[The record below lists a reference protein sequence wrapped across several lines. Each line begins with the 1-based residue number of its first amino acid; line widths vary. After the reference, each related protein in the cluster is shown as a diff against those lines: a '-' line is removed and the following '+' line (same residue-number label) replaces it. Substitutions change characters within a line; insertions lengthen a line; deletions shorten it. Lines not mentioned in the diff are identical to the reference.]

1 MAKQVV
7 FIVTTDKDGN
17 AEAQGFCKS
26 HGPLD
31 GQVKSIQYLTDN
43 RVPFE
48 PTVCFE
54 FSGAESKVPVLKVE
68 KVEALATWDIDA
80 VAVLKMEPI
89 KVVVTNGGK
98 GRAGSFVVTCK

>member
-7 FIVTTDKDGN
+7 FIVTTGADGSG
-17 AEAQGFCKS
+17 EAQGFCKS
-26 HGPLD
+26 AGPLD
-31 GQVKSIQYLTDN
+31 GKVVSIQYLTDN

-48 PTVCFE
+48 PTVSFA
-54 FSGAESKVPVLKVE
+54 FTGADTDVEVLN
-68 KVEALATWDIDA
+68 VEAVEGRQTWNLDGPE
-80 VAVLKMEPI
+80 LKNEPI

>member
-1 MAKQVV
+1 MSKQVV
-7 FIVTTDKDGN
+7 FIVLTGAEGTG
-17 AEAQGFCKS
+17 EAQGFCKC

-31 GQVKSIQYLTDN
+31 GKVREIQYLTDN

-48 PTVCFE
+48 PTVS
-54 FSGAESKVPVLKVE
+54 FSFTGADTGVKVFDVEGVDGRQTWNLDGPELKN
-68 KVEALATWDIDA
+68 
-80 VAVLKMEPI
+80 EPI

>member
-7 FIVTTDKDGN
+7 FIVTTGADGS

-26 HGPLD
+26 NGPLD
-31 GQVKSIQYLTDN
+31 GKVASIQYLTDN

-48 PTVCFE
+48 PTVS
-54 FSGAESKVPVLKVE
+54 FSFTGADTGVKVLDVENVDGRQTWSLDGPVLQN
-68 KVEALATWDIDA
+68 
-80 VAVLKMEPI
+80 EPI
-89 KVVVTNGGK
+89 KVIVTNGGK

>member
-7 FIVTTDKDGN
+7 FIVTTGAEGT

-31 GQVKSIQYLTDN
+31 GPVKSIQYIPDN

-48 PTVCFE
+48 PTVSFE
-54 FSGAESKVPVLKVE
+54 FSGADSKVPVFTVKEVE
-68 KVEALATWDIDA
+68 GRDEWFPPGSPELVN
-80 VAVLKMEPI
+80 EPI

-98 GRAGSFVVTCK
+98 GRSGSFVVTCS

>member
-7 FIVTTDKDGN
+7 FIVNTGSEGT

-31 GQVKSIQYLTDN
+31 GKVVSIQYLTDN

-48 PTVCFE
+48 PTVSFA
-54 FSGAESKVPVLKVE
+54 FTGADTKVE
-68 KVEALATWDIDA
+68 VFSVEGVEGRQTWNIENGPE
-80 VAVLKMEPI
+80 LKNEPI

-98 GRAGSFVVTCK
+98 GRSGSFVVTCK

>member
-1 MAKQVV
+1 MSKQVV
-7 FIVTTDKDGN
+7 FIVNTGAEGTG
-17 AEAQGFCKS
+17 EAQGFCKS

-31 GQVKSIQYLTDN
+31 GKVREIQYLTDN

-48 PTVCFE
+48 PTVSFE
-54 FSGAESKVPVLKVE
+54 FSGADSKTPVFKAENVDSRETWNLDGPELKN
-68 KVEALATWDIDA
+68 
-80 VAVLKMEPI
+80 EPI